1 MIRWATQRS
10 LASGWRGIRLLIE
23 FNGAQDMTV
32 LSFQSG
38 YFNKALR
45 LSLRNTTQAVWKDA
59 LSLRHSSIDQTIIKS
74 ISISQ
79 FNSEIPVILREE
91 LAAA

>member
-1 MIRWATQRS
+1 
-10 LASGWRGIRLLIE
+10 LLIE

-59 LSLRHSSIDQTIIKS
+59 LSVRQL
-74 ISISQ
+74 
-79 FNSEIPVILREE
+79 N
-91 LAAA
+91 